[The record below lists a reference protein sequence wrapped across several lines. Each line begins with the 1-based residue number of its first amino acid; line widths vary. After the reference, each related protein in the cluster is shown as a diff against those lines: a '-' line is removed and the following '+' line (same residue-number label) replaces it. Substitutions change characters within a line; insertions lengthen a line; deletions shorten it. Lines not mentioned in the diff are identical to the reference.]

1 MRLDK
6 FFSELGILSRKET
19 QAAARAGMIT
29 VNGNVV
35 KDPAR
40 HVDPDADAVTLRG
53 ERVCYRKFTY
63 VMLNKP
69 AGYISATEDG
79 NLPVVTSL
87 LPEQLQRMGLFPCGR
102 LDRDTVGLMILMNDG
117 VLSHRLLSPRHHAKK
132 VYFFR
137 CEARLDESDV
147 SAFREGM
154 KLDGEPLKSAVLS
167 PDKGGLSGTVTLTEG
182 KYHQIKRMFLQRGNK
197 ITYLKRVSFGGLS
210 LDPTLAEGEWRY
222 LSDDEIAI
230 LTANE

>member
-6 FFSELGILSRKET
+6 FFSELGLLSRKEA
-19 QAAARAGMIT
+19 QSAARAGMIT
-29 VNGNVV
+29 VNGTVV
-35 KDPAR
+35 KEPAY
-40 HVDPDADAVTLRG
+40 HVSPETDAITLKG
-53 ERVCYRKFTY
+53 ERVQYRRFTY

-87 LPEQLQRMGLFPCGR
+87 LSEQLQRMGLFPCGR

-117 VLSHRLLSPRHHAKK
+117 VLSHRLLSPRHHAEK

-137 CEARLDESDV
+137 CETKLNEQDI

-154 KLDGEPLKSAVLS
+154 MLDGERLKDALLS
-167 PDKGGLSGTVTLTEG
+167 PHADGLSGTVTLTEG

-197 ITYLKRVSFGGLS
+197 ITYLKRISFGGLS

-222 LSDDEIAI
+222 LSDDEIAVLI
-230 LTANE
+230 ANE